1 MRSAPSSQAVA
12 ATARGWLEHRS
23 KLGHYPSTIR
33 FSWII
38 AGALDN
44 LRQGEVS
51 QARAR
56 LALALAA
63 VDQAALDGGSW
74 SLANEFLLEVPPP
87 FSAFQNRRAPDPSE
101 QVATRLV
108 EDRFLDVK
116 FVIVIPTWS
125 PGNDWL
131 HLQRFVNNREEILL
145 LVVHHILFPSQ
156 KGKPKV
162 SRQPKSL
169 PVGINDGKR
178 RFEFEDILFGFAGPK
193 SSGGSSY
200 YSAFG
205 CLGSL
210 FCFGWKKS

>member
-44 LRQGEVS
+44 LRQG
-51 QARAR
+51 AR

-108 EDRFLDVK
+108 EDRFLDVMLWRIRDRDSYLESRK
-116 FVIVIPTWS
+116 RLAASAKAQARQQPGGDPPTAR
-125 PGNDWL
+125 PPYP
-131 HLQRFVNNREEILL
+131 V
-145 LVVHHILFPSQ
+145 PKP
-156 KGKPKV
+156 KGKAK
-162 SRQPKSL
+162 SQPAAQE
-169 PVGINDGKR
+169 P
-178 RFEFEDILFGFAGPK
+178 AG
-193 SSGGSSY
+193 GNQ
-200 YSAFG
+200 
-205 CLGSL
+205 
-210 FCFGWKKS
+210 